1 MSLFPDHRAAA
12 RRGGDDVFAASFATS
27 YTGVIAF
34 LAVAAEGSFAKAG
47 ERLGIGRSAVSRNVQ
62 KLEAQLDARLLLR
75 TTRCT
80 QLTREGQLFYEHCRP
95 GIEQIAQALDEMRE
109 LRSGPPRGALRIRA
123 ASGFGRR
130 VVAPLLRGFRE
141 RYPEI
146 ALDLL
151 LHDGPPDFAAG
162 RIDVAFRDGILE
174 DSQLIARR
182 LMPMRLLVCASP
194 AYASRHGLPRELVEL
209 TAHRCIG
216 LRGAAGSVEA
226 WTFRVEGGVRRVV
239 PEARHGFNDPELAM
253 QAALDGEGLAQ
264 LPAYLACEALREGRL
279 LACLGAFADEDR
291 GHYLCYP
298 SRKHLPTRIRVFV
311 DYMSEATRALDFDC
325 APGLL
330 SLSA

>member
-1 MSLFPDHRAAA
+1 
-12 RRGGDDVFAASFATS
+12 
-27 YTGVIAF
+27 
-34 LAVAAEGSFAKAG
+34 VAAEGSFAKAG

-109 LRSGPPRGALRIRA
+109 LHS
-123 ASGFGRR
+123 
-130 VVAPLLRGFRE
+130 
-141 RYPEI
+141 
-146 ALDLL
+146 
-151 LHDGPPDFAAG
+151 GPPDFAAG

-298 SRKHLPTRIRVFV
+298 SRKH
-311 DYMSEATRALDFDC
+311 
-325 APGLL
+325 
-330 SLSA
+330 